1 MLCCPWDSLGK
12 NIGVGCHVL
21 LRGSSQSKDQ
31 TCVSCIAGRFFTI
44 EPLRTPPI
52 QYEQCFVRRGNSDTE
67 RDTRDVRTHTHTQT
81 TWGHS
86 EKTTICKPR
95 TGEASQETKPA
106 TTLMLDFLSPELEE
120 KTQLFKPSSLCV
132 VFCYGSPS
140 KLICRFW
147 CKHVIWFLK
156 PSIERDI
163 RSQDKGDSVFPVCP
177 FWSLGTSVFSLPT
190 PHCLSLF
197 WRFLVCFFCCGGGGF
212 YLTLSFS
219 FLPPNSIA
227 MN

>member
-1 MLCCPWDSLGK
+1 MPYKKRKFGHRK
-12 NIGVGCHVL
+12 RH
-21 LRGSSQSKDQ
+21 
-31 TCVSCIAGRFFTI
+31 
-44 EPLRTPPI
+44 
-52 QYEQCFVRRGNSDTE
+52 
-67 RDTRDVRTHTHTQT
+67 RDVRACAHTHTHTKT

-106 TTLMLDFLSPELEE
+106 TTMLLDFLSPELEE

-147 CKHVIWFLK
+147 RKDVIWFLK

-163 RSQDKGDSVFPVCP
+163 RSQDKVDGVFPVCP
-177 FWSLGTSVFSLPT
+177 FWCLVHLCFYSLLPT
-190 PHCLSLF
+190 VFPSF
-197 WRFLVCFFCCGGGGF
+197 DNSCFVLFCCEGGGF

-219 FLPPNSIA
+219 FLPPIFQRTS
-227 MN
+227 